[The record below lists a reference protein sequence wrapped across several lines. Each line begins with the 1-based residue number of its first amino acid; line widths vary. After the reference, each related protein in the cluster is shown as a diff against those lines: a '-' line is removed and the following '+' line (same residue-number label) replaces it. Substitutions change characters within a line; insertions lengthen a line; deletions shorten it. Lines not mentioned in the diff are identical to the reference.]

1 MAKWAEVPNSYKDP
15 YWTNLA
21 SQTEKKL
28 GLPSGSLQSILL
40 NGEKS
45 NVDQVSSAG
54 ARTPFQIIPETRKA
68 IIEKYKIDPYVSPE
82 MSAEAAGLL
91 IQESLQRNKGDIEL
105 AVREYHGGTNPKN
118 WGSVNQSYAKR
129 VLEGLTNFIPAAQAG
144 EMPQN
149 ASMEQKI
156 VDAYRSGKMTAQEA
170 AEFEADV
177 QSGAFKLP
185 AGQTGAEGLVTE
197 SVPGMSIQY
206 PTEATAP
213 QATQLPT
220 SIWDAYTS
228 GVMTPQEKSELEADV
243 QSGLVAMPENIKML
257 APSFNM
263 PEAAGAITRGLAPI
277 TGGAMLGAAL
287 GAPIGGVGAV
297 PGALA
302 GAAAGALAP
311 VIADP
316 IVSGI
321 NSLLGTDYQMP
332 SLAMEDLFTRIGVAE
347 PKSEAAKILQTV
359 TSAAGGAGGVAAGG
373 KLLQTA
379 AQSPMMREVGRQFAA
394 QPVAQVVGG
403 VTSETAGQLAEQQG
417 ASPEVAMLA
426 RLAGGVGGGAAASKL
441 SGARIA
447 PTGITPEQQQAL
459 QAAEQAGIRTMTS
472 DVLPPQTFMGKTA
485 QATGER
491 IPFAGTGGARSAQ
504 AEERVNAVKDLIKYY
519 GGDGADAAT
528 KASADVMLDVANK
541 RAADL
546 TKYSSAKNEV
556 IDRLSSVGTVPVQK
570 TVAKIDAEIAKLEGI
585 KSEQLAPVIKIL
597 QDWKSSI
604 QNQNLRNVEE
614 LRKIVGNAF
623 ADPSLASVRDIGEKS
638 LSSIYAPLKQD
649 MTDFI
654 KFVGQRRD
662 VDKWGVAN
670 KRLSE
675 LAGELKSNTLKSVLN
690 RGNATPEVIESMLFS
705 QKPSDLQTLFRN
717 LTPTGRSIA
726 RTAII
731 ARSAQKAGGIDN
743 ISPEKFVTELK
754 RLGNPVKV
762 FFANDDLNR
771 VQGLVKALKLTN
783 RASVA
788 NVSTAT
794 GMQGVP
800 FLAGSF
806 LTDFLGGAGAATVS
820 AGTIGVVAR
829 MYESKVMR
837 DLLIKMN
844 RVKTG
849 SAEEAALAK
858 RFVSI
863 VESQSRNM
871 SESQSTQPNQGNE

>member
-118 WGSVNQSYAKR
+118 WGKVNQSYAKR

-220 SIWDAYTS
+220 SIWDAYTT

-243 QSGLVAMPENIKML
+243 KSGLVALPTNVQMSAPELN
-257 APSFNM
+257 AS
-263 PEAAGAITRGLAPI
+263 EVAGAVTRGLAPI
-277 TGGAMLGAAL
+277 TGGAMLGAAI

-311 VIADP
+311 IVADP

-321 NSLLGTDYQMP
+321 NSLLGTNYQMP

-379 AQSPMMREVGRQFAA
+379 AQSPMMREVGRQFGA
-394 QPVAQVVGG
+394 QPAAQVVGS
-403 VTSETAGQLAEQQG
+403 VTSETAGQVAEQQG

-426 RLAGGVGGGAAASKL
+426 RLAGGVGGGAVTSKL

-447 PTGITPEQQQAL
+447 PTGITPEQQQAI

-472 DVLPPQTFMGKTA
+472 DVFPPQTFMGKTA
-485 QATGER
+485 QMSGER
-491 IPFAGTGGARSAQ
+491 IPFAGTGGIRRTQ
-504 AEERVNAVKDLIKYY
+504 AEERIDAVKDVIKYY
-519 GGDGADAAT
+519 GGDGADAIT
-528 KASADVMLDVANK
+528 KAPAEVMLDVATK
-541 RAADL
+541 RATDL
-546 TKYSSAKNEV
+546 TKYSTAKNEV
-556 IDRLSSVGTVPVQK
+556 IDRLSSVGTVPVQR
-570 TVAKIDAEIAKLEGI
+570 TIAQIDQELARLQGI
-585 KSEQLAPVIKIL
+585 KSEQLEPVIRVL
-597 QDWKSSI
+597 DDWRNAI

-649 MTDFI
+649 MTDYI
-654 KFVGQRRD
+654 KFVGERRD
-662 VDKWGVAN
+662 IDKWGIAN
-670 KRLSE
+670 KRLSA
-675 LAGELKSNTLKSVLN
+675 LSGELKSNTLKNVLN
-690 RGNATPEVIESMLFS
+690 RGNVTPEVIESMLFS
-705 QKPSDLQTLFRN
+705 QKTSDLQTLFKN
-717 LTPTGRSIA
+717 LTPAGRANA
-726 RTAII
+726 RTSII
-731 ARSAQKAGGIDN
+731 ARATEKSGGVDN

-762 FFANDDLNR
+762 FFSGDDLNR
-771 VQGLVKALKLTN
+771 VQGLVKALKLTS

-788 NVSTAT
+788 NVSTQT

-806 LTDFLGGAGAATVS
+806 LTDFLGGAGAATFS
-820 AGTIGVVAR
+820 AGTIGLVAR
-829 MYESKVMR
+829 IYESKVMR
-837 DLLIKMN
+837 ELLTKMAI
-844 RVKTG
+844 VKTG

-871 SESQSTQPNQGNE
+871 SESQATQQDQEQ